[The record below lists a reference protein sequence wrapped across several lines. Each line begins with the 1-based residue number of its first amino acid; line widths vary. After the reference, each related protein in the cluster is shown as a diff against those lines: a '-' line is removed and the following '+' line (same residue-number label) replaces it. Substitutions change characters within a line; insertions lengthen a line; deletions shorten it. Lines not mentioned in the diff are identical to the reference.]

1 MLLTWILV
9 FSLSGTVATVAGSS
23 LLLACS
29 PLTRNKFLS
38 AMVSYAAGTLL
49 AVSFLRLLPEA
60 LEMAKPAPV
69 MATVLIGV
77 VLFFLL
83 EKMLLW
89 RHCHDHDC
97 EVHSAGGPLIIIG
110 DSVHNL
116 VDGVLIAAA
125 FLTSISLGIATA
137 IAIIIHEVPQ
147 EVGDFSILLDHGYKK
162 AKAMTLNILSSLATV
177 LGAVIGYAAL
187 DYLRPAIPYV
197 LALSAASFIYIATV
211 DLIANMH
218 RQSQRQQPQWAQ
230 IALLFA
236 GIATIMLASGLGNS
250 H

>member
-1 MLLTWILV
+1 MLLLWIIT
-9 FSLSGTVATVAGSS
+9 FSLAGTVGTFAGGC
-23 LLLACS
+23 LILWCS
-29 PLTRNKFLS
+29 RLTREKLLS
-38 AMVSYAAGTLL
+38 GLLSYAAGTLL

-60 LEMAKPAPV
+60 LELEKPAPV
-69 MATVLIGV
+69 MATVLFGV

-83 EKMLLW
+83 EKLLIW
-89 RHCHDHDC
+89 RHCHDSDC
-97 EVHSAGGPLIIIG
+97 EMHSAGGPLIIIG

-137 IAIIIHEVPQ
+137 IAIIVHEVPQ
-147 EVGDFSILLDHGYKK
+147 EVGDFSILLDHGYSKV
-162 AKAMTLNILSSLATV
+162 KAMSLNILSSLATV
-177 LGAVIGYAAL
+177 LGALIGYAAL

-218 RQSQRQQPQWAQ
+218 RQRKREQPWAQ
-230 IALLFA
+230 IALLLA
-236 GIATIMLASGLGNS
+236 GIATIMLSSGLGGS
-250 H
+250 L

>member
-1 MLLTWILV
+1 MLLFWIIF
-9 FSLSGTVATVAGSS
+9 FSLAGTVGTVMGGSLI
-23 LLLACS
+23 LLCS
-29 PLTRNKFLS
+29 RLTREKILS
-38 AMVSYAAGTLL
+38 GLLSYAAGTLL

-60 LEMAKPAPV
+60 LEMEKPGPV
-69 MATVLIGV
+69 MATVLVGV
-77 VLFFLL
+77 VLFFLM
-83 EKMLLW
+83 EKLLIW

-97 EVHSAGGPLIIIG
+97 EIHSAGGPLILIG
-110 DSVHNL
+110 DGVHNF
-116 VDGVLIAAA
+116 VDGILIAAA
-125 FLTSISLGIATA
+125 FLSSVSLGVATA

-162 AKAMTLNILSSLATV
+162 SKAMGLNILSSLTTV
-177 LGAVIGYAAL
+177 LGALLGYVAL

-218 RQSQRQQPQWAQ
+218 RQRRRQAPWAQ
-230 IALLFA
+230 VALLLA
-236 GIATIMLASGLGNS
+236 GILTILLATGLN

>member
-1 MLLTWILV
+1 MEKMLLFWIII
-9 FSLSGTVATVAGSS
+9 FSLAGTVGTIIGVS
-23 LLLACS
+23 LLLLCS
-29 PLTRNKFLS
+29 HLTKDKILNGL
-38 AMVSYAAGTLL
+38 VSYAAGALL

-60 LEMAKPAPV
+60 LKLEEPVPV
-69 MATVLIGV
+69 MGTVLAGV

-83 EKMLLW
+83 EKLLLW

-97 EVHSAGGPLIIIG
+97 EIHSAGGPLIIIG
-110 DSVHNL
+110 DSVHNF
-116 VDGVLIAAA
+116 VDGILIAAA
-125 FLTSISLGIATA
+125 FLASFSLGVTTA

-147 EVGDFSILLDHGYKK
+147 EVGDFSILLKQGYKK
-162 AKAMTLNILSSLATV
+162 SKAFILNILSSLTTV
-177 LGAVIGYAAL
+177 IGALLGYAAL

-218 RQSQRQQPQWAQ
+218 RQNRRHSPWSQV
-230 IALLFA
+230 ALFLA
-236 GIATIMLASGLGNS
+236 GIATILLATKLG

>member
-1 MLLTWILV
+1 MEKMLLFWIII
-9 FSLSGTVATVAGSS
+9 FSLAGTVGTIVGGS
-23 LLLACS
+23 LLLMCS
-29 PLTRNKFLS
+29 RLARDKFLS

-60 LEMAKPAPV
+60 LKIEDPGPV
-69 MATVLIGV
+69 MGTVLFGV

-83 EKMLLW
+83 EKLLIW

-97 EVHSAGGPLIIIG
+97 EVHSTGGPLIVIG
-110 DSVHNL
+110 DSVHNF
-116 VDGVLIAAA
+116 VDGILIAAA
-125 FLTSISLGIATA
+125 FLTDFSLGITTA

-162 AKAMTLNILSSLATV
+162 SKAMGLNILSSLTSV
-177 LGAVIGYAAL
+177 IGAILGYAAL

-218 RQSQRQQPQWAQ
+218 RQNQRQPPWPQV
-230 IALLFA
+230 ALFLA
-236 GIATIMLASGLGNS
+236 GIATILLATKLG